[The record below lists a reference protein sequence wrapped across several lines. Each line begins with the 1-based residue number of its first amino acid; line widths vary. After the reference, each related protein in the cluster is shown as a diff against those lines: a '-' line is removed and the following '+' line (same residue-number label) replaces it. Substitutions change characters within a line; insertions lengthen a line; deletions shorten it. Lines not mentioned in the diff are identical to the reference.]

1 MYYLEMNLVANLSTN
16 LKTVKK
22 NHKISQ
28 LVEKENNSIT
38 ATENKIYQKSIVI
51 LISLSVILIFPEAPK
66 EWEDICL
73 NNHKSQ
79 ICNVW

>member
-51 LISLSVILIFPEAPK
+51 LISLSVILIFPESPN
-66 EWEDICL
+66 EMEIVC
-73 NNHKSQ
+73 KSYYPQ
-79 ICNVW
+79 RVCNVW